1 MKDALFLSY
10 VAEFA
15 TVLQSDEGIRFSEM
29 EIFGPVMTEVWKS
42 SGWPLRFYVRADR
55 MAGRVLRMACG
66 ARTLNLTSLALPLH
80 KREPLHRN
88 LMMIPCAVFPLDTA
102 EHVVGRHTAID

>member
-15 TVLQSDEGIRFSEM
+15 TVLQSDEGIRYSEM

-66 ARTLNLTSLALPLH
+66 ARTLNLTSLAPAASQARAPPQKPHDDSLRRLSS
-80 KREPLHRN
+80 
-88 LMMIPCAVFPLDTA
+88 
-102 EHVVGRHTAID
+102 